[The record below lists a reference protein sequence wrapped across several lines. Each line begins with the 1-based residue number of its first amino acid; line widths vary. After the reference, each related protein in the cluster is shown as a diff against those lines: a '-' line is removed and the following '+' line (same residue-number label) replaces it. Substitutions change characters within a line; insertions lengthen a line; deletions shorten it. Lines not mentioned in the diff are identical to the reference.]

1 METAATINTT
11 VTTGGTVSSTVTNSS
26 TIQSTVTGG
35 ATGATGA
42 TGAAGPNTVSTSTST
57 NITGLLKGN
66 GATVSQ
72 AVAGTDYLTPTGNG
86 SQLTG
91 ITESQVTNLTTD
103 LAAKAPLA
111 SPALTGTPTA
121 PTALAATN
129 TTQLA
134 TTAFVQSALPTSL
147 PPNGSAGGDLTG
159 TYPNPTLAATAVT
172 PGSYTNTN
180 ITVDAK
186 GRITAAANGSTGFTN
201 PMTTLGDL
209 IYENGTPV
217 AARLAGNITT
227 AKQFLTQTGT
237 GTVSAAPAWGT
248 IANTD
253 VSGLGTLSTLN
264 SIDLTAN
271 VGSTILPIANGGT
284 GSSTQN
290 FVDLS
295 STQTVGGI
303 KTFTGDIHANGGL
316 FLGSSVAFSSNNAY
330 TIGTA
335 GSYASSIFVTTLNL
349 NSTASI
355 SGSTAGVVDVEAN
368 NNTTGLIVNNNYPS
382 NGYTTIFGAFMP
394 NLSGGGHA
402 QFKVGQSNGSNNCA
416 EFDFYYSS
424 SGSSSNGLS
433 FGLNGNASI
442 ISYDGNANIILGGSG
457 SGTIQ
462 PADGK
467 NIQLGTTTG
476 TKIAAA
482 TNQKLGF
489 WAATPIVQ
497 PTTGVAGAT
506 YVNNAG
512 TALTSTDTFDGYT
525 IAQVVKALRTTGL
538 LA

>member
-330 TIGTA
+330 TIGTT

-349 NSTASI
+349 NSTASL
-355 SGSTAGVVDVEAN
+355 SGSTAGQVTTTAGNYTEALGSANQGYLLTASSGDASFGVKSTGGGAYVNIFAN
-368 NNTTGLIVNNNYPS
+368 NTQYNAVTGWAAGSPVWRVGRFANSAGFSIYTSNGATQAAYFDDSQNTTLYG
-382 NGYTTIFGAFMP
+382 
-394 NLSGGGHA
+394 NLT
-402 QFKVGQSNGSNNCA
+402 
-416 EFDFYYSS
+416 
-424 SGSSSNGLS
+424 LS
-433 FGLNGNASI
+433 THNLVT
-442 ISYDGNANIILGGSG
+442 D
-457 SGTIQ
+457 
-462 PADGK
+462 
-467 NIQLGTTTG
+467 TTTG
-476 TKIAAA
+476 TQLA
-482 TNQKLGF
+482 TVGGASGQKLAF
-489 WAATPIVQ
+489 WGSTPIVQ
-497 PTTGVAGAT
+497 P
-506 YVNNAG
+506 
-512 TALTSTDTFDGYT
+512 
-525 IAQVVKALRTTGL
+525 L
-538 LA
+538 LATGASHTVDDVITVLQNLGLVRQS